1 MPEILPDNGQAL
13 LIRHLHSLNVL
24 SLPALRAFGHVE
36 LHDLPFLQA
45 AKAARLNGG
54 EMHKN
59 IFAIAANLAFTCRF
73 F

>member
-1 MPEILPDNGQAL
+1 

-59 IFAIAANLAFTCRF
+59 IFAILTADKAVAFGVIKTTSQF
-73 F
+73 LVAM